1 MFVIKHII
9 RHLEKSFIIEKKK
22 KKGER
27 IEQCFLIANLRQL
40 VFFFI
45 ISIIVPITEIFK
57 GLA

>member
-40 VFFFI
+40 VFFFYHLHY
-45 ISIIVPITEIFK
+45 SSNY
-57 GLA
+57 